1 MSSDE
6 VFPLSDK
13 EEKEVAAK
21 AEAAGEAAR
30 LAWAKDN
37 APIKP
42 EKVSSRVFPVAMWL
56 LTASGRVGSRTVTLQ
71 DLYDERF
78 TSGATDVFYVGF
90 YPRGVRR
97 DFEQI
102 RAFNRIELE
111 RISSSVEGLAIIIA
125 QILCTRSSLDEVHEI
140 SQADW
145 GIQLPGGEYFVVAK
159 STWGRWK
166 QNAKNSKALSVLKK
180 RTSSDVFRIECMKVL
195 DFVEE
200 LEDAYTNGYP
210 DKNLKG
216 YDEVLEKQTE
226 RILNDRDRKKKLEKQ
241 RATKESWQKAF
252 AAARTGVGKLRSKD

>member
-1 MSSDE
+1 MSNDE

-37 APIKP
+37 APIRP
-42 EKVSSRVFPVAMWL
+42 DQVSSRVFPVAMWL
-56 LTASGRVGSRTVTLQ
+56 LTASGKVGSRTVTLQ
-71 DLYDERF
+71 NLYDDYF

-111 RISSSVEGLAIIIA
+111 RIGSNVESLAIIIA

-145 GIQLPGGEYFVVAK
+145 GIQLPGGEFFVVAK

-166 QNAKNSKALSVLKK
+166 QNAKALNVLKK
-180 RTSSDVFRIECMKVL
+180 RTSSDAFLVECMKVL
-195 DFVEE
+195 DFVDG
-200 LEDAYTNGYP
+200 LEDAYTNGHP

-216 YDEVLEKQTE
+216 YDEVLEQQTQ
-226 RILNDRDRKKKLEKQ
+226 RLLKDRDRAKKLEKQ

-252 AAARTGVGKLRSKD
+252 AMARTGVGKLRNKD